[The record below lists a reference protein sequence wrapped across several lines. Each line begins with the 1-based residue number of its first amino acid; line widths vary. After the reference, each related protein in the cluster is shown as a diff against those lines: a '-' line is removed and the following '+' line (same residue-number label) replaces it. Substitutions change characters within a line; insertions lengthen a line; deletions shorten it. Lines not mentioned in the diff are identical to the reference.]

1 MDVEHGT
8 EPRRRNGDDAAGNL
22 WGLLGELGGTLLDV
36 GKLELRLLGDDV
48 QQEIR
53 RAAAA
58 LMTGAFVAVLCGA
71 ALLMAAL
78 TVVIAFWDSPQRLL
92 AAVLATTA
100 LLAIA
105 VTGAVV
111 VRNKL
116 RGRRSPLA
124 GAVEAGLLLAAYKRL
139 IR

>member
-1 MDVEHGT
+1 MAAERGP
-8 EPRRRNGDDAAGNL
+8 EPRRQNGGDAAGNL
-22 WGLLGELGGTLLDV
+22 WGFLGELGGTLLDV
-36 GKLELRLLGDDV
+36 GKLELRSLGDEV

-53 RAAAA
+53 RAAGT

-92 AAVLATTA
+92 AAILATA
-100 LLAIA
+100 GLLAIA
-105 VTGAVV
+105 GGGAVV
-111 VRNKL
+111 VRNRL
-116 RGRRSPLA
+116 RGRASPLA